1 MCGFV
6 RHLVQPFVC
15 GAQQA
20 LFEGEQFRIDA
31 DPVRRILDEPGV
43 RVFAVEQAIGVFRR
57 PARVRVVS
65 LLALDE
71 FEFSRGFPG
80 PERTPRVSSGSGET
94 DLRPRQRRGSGPRC
108 RPV

>member
-1 MCGFV
+1 MRGFV
-6 RHLVQPFVC
+6 RHLVEPFVG

-20 LFEGEQFRIDA
+20 LFEREQLRVDA
-31 DPVRRILDEPGV
+31 DPVRCILDEPGV
-43 RVFAVEQAIGVFRR
+43 RVFAIEQAIGVFRR

-80 PERTPRVSSGSGET
+80 PERTRPVSSRSGET
-94 DLRPRQRRGSGPRC
+94 NLKPQRRRGSGPRC
-108 RPV
+108 RPA